1 MKQRHKYEY
10 NVDINGPTAAAAV
23 VRMVGTGKRVLEIGA
38 GPGSIT
44 RCLRENSGC
53 RVTAIEIDKDAVE
66 RLSPFCE
73 RVYQCDLND
82 QAWDSDLLQEGK
94 FEVIVAAD
102 VLEHLY
108 DPWAVLETIR
118 NLVEK
123 NGYIVVSLPHIG
135 HNVVIACLLQE
146 NITYRDWGLLDK
158 THIRFFGIENM
169 QQLFNNAGF
178 KIVEAEFIVLP
189 PEQTEL
195 VDNWRGLP
203 GELREYLTK
212 NRFGT
217 VYQVVVKAKPDLSPG
232 QGLNLLSLPVPVLG
246 LVNPGSQ
253 PLSTRFIYS
262 IKKMVVPHINYRTR
276 SRLRNILHKL
286 GVKF

>member
-10 NVDINGPTAAAAV
+10 SVDIKGPTAAAAV
-23 VRMVGTGKRVLEIGA
+23 IRMVGTGKRVLEIGA

-44 RCLRENSGC
+44 RCLRDNSGC
-53 RVTAIEIDKDAVE
+53 RITAIEIDKDAIE
-66 RLSPFCE
+66 RLSSLCE
-73 RVYQCDLND
+73 RVHQCDLNER
-82 QAWDSDLLQEGK
+82 AWDSVLLQEDK

-108 DPWAVLETIR
+108 NPWAVLETIK
-118 NLVEK
+118 NLVDK
-123 NGYIVVSLPHIG
+123 NGYIVVSLPHVG
-135 HNVVIACLLQE
+135 HNAVIACLLQE
-146 NITYRDWGLLDK
+146 NITYRDWGLLDR

-169 QQLFNNAGF
+169 QQLFNDAGF

-195 VDNWRGLP
+195 VDSWRRVPAEFKECLA
-203 GELREYLTK
+203 K

-217 VYQVVVKAKPDLSPG
+217 VYQVVIKARPGLSQG
-232 QGLNLLSLPVPVLG
+232 QGLELSTLPVPVPG
-246 LVNPGSQ
+246 LSNTGSL
-253 PLSTRFIYS
+253 PLSTRSIYL
-262 IKKMVVPHINYRTR
+262 IKKRLIPRMSYRTR

-286 GVKF
+286 GLKF